1 MLMLYV
7 AEDINASSDWSSD
20 QEEEKN
26 SSEFFEIQ
34 GIARYMMRGREELIR
49 VLRRSSLPPF
59 SSKRFLRNLTNHE
72 NSKGSGNSFQSEK
85 RW

>member
-34 GIARYMMRGREELIR
+34 GIARYMMRGREEAMRMKEETSVVVTTETRICWKDPLHDLG
-49 VLRRSSLPPF
+49 VV
-59 SSKRFLRNLTNHE
+59 
-72 NSKGSGNSFQSEK
+72 
-85 RW
+85 